1 MAEEGHRGLAI
12 RCTGTALCREASL
25 LEWPE
30 GGEESDGQ
38 EG

>member
-1 MAEEGHRGLAI
+1 MAEEGRRGLAI
-12 RCTGTALCREASL
+12 RCTGTALQREASL

-30 GGEESDGQ
+30 EGEEPDGQ